1 MFLKTAKRQTTKP
14 TPTTG
19 IGDDNIFFEYYVVF
33 EDSDNIGYPWR
44 WFTCKGF
51 RHVSVYMAF
60 EGIVMNVNQSL
71 YNIRIYSHY
80 LNIHQAGEILAENP
94 KATVVYVPVIANK
107 KYRNKLGTIIPTCVS
122 LCQRITGL
130 TSHAF
135 TPYGYY
141 KHLVRSGGQ
150 VMGGKP
156 KQDTGLIEAQRKQLA
171 ETQKREAEAKAAAD
185 DLSKRRRLGR
195 KSLLGTEGDEL
206 GVL

>member
-14 TPTTG
+14 IPTTE
-19 IGDDNIFFEYYVVF
+19 IGDNNIFFEYYVVF
-33 EDSDNIGYPWR
+33 EDSCSISYPWR
-44 WFTCKGF
+44 WFTRKGF

-60 EGIVMNVNQSL
+60 EGIVINVNQSL
-71 YNIRIYSHY
+71 YNIRIYSHH

-94 KATVVYVPVIANK
+94 NVTVVYVPVIADK
-107 KYRNKLGTIIPTCVS
+107 KYKNTLGTIIPTCVS

-130 TSHAF
+130 TTHAF

-141 KHLVRSGGQ
+141 KYLLCNGGK
-150 VMGGKP
+150 VMKKP
-156 KQDTGLIEAQRKQLA
+156 KQDRGLLEAQRKQLE
-171 ETQKREAEAKAAAD
+171 ETRKREADAKAAAD

-206 GVL
+206 GVM